1 MRKNVKQSII
11 FISLVYLLS
20 WIFWLPLIKSNN
32 FSNLQNLFLLI
43 GIYMPSTVGIL
54 MTKKYVKKS
63 SEGNIFM
70 SLFKNK
76 ISIKEAILI
85 LSYFPIMI
93 ILFFVIGELMG
104 NEMIPFNYPLKVF
117 PLVFFYILLLQ
128 GPLGEEFGW
137 RGFLLKRLMIS
148 YNVIISSLLIGFLW
162 SFWHLPLFFIQWTI
176 QWQMMQQHT
185 FLGTISGYIFYTIL
199 ISILI
204 SIVFLRTNKSVWAAI
219 LFHTIANTTIGYAP
233 IIMTTKGSIGLLIAL
248 VMVTIIAVQFNM
260 KHLIENRK

>member
-20 WIFWLPLIKSNN
+20 WLFWLPLIKSND
-32 FSNLQNLFLLI
+32 FSNLQNLFLLM

-54 MTKKYVKKS
+54 MTKKS
-63 SEGNIFM
+63 SGVNTIT
-70 SLFKNK
+70 SLFRVK
-76 ISIKEAILI
+76 ISIKETIVI

-93 ILFFVIGELMG
+93 ALFFVIGKSIG

-117 PLVFFYILLLQ
+117 PLVFFYILVLQ

-137 RGFLLKRLMIS
+137 RGFLMNHLMIS
-148 YNVIISSLLIGFLW
+148 YNGIISSLLIGFVW
-162 SFWHLPLFFIQWTI
+162 SFWHLPLFFIHGTV
-176 QWQMMQQHT
+176 QWQMLQQFT
-185 FLGTISGYIFYTIL
+185 FLPTISGYILYTIL

-248 VMVTIIAVQFNM
+248 VMVTIVAVQVNM
-260 KHLIENRK
+260 KHLIENRKQL